1 MKKHRMRVQ
10 VDQAILA
17 WVRAEAARRGCSE
30 SQVVRDA
37 LLLAMQVVPRKNFTL
52 RQLADKAR
60 AATAVGGAAHD

>member
-1 MKKHRMRVQ
+1 VKKHRMRVQ

-37 LLLAMQVVPRKNFTL
+37 LLLAM
-52 RQLADKAR
+52 D
-60 AATAVGGAAHD
+60 ATRRPA